1 MEGAKMSEREIRLLK
16 MDEMQNMD
24 VDQGEP
30 VAVESEEQSGQNHVD
45 VTHPAVAVEMTPAE
59 AEEAARFRR
68 MAADKAAR
76 QVMLE
81 QLMAELA
88 EFDELSSA
96 A

>member
-1 MEGAKMSEREIRLLK
+1 MSEREIRLLN

-30 VAVESEEQSGQNHVD
+30 VAVESEEQPGQNHVD
-45 VTHPAVAVEMTPAE
+45 VTLPAVAVEMTPAE

-76 QVMLE
+76 RVMLE